1 MQTRKLQQVGGG
13 TYTVSIPKQW
23 ANDHQL
29 EAGMELCLTTHGDDS
44 IVLRTA
50 EKDVDELATAT
61 VAVDGDG
68 PALVRRALRAAH
80 AAGFETFTLEPAG
93 AFTDDQRRTARSVA
107 RNLVGTE
114 LFAESAEEI
123 TVRHLLDA
131 TNVSVR
137 QSVVQLQFTTLSV
150 HRSATDA
157 LVDADSAAYERLR
170 GRADEADRLFR
181 MVARHLSRSLVSLAE
196 VDRLGLSRPT
206 LFDYYET
213 ARELEAVARQGVGLA
228 RAARRLPEPL
238 PEPVAEKVREAAA
251 AVRTVVDDATT
262 AVLDD
267 ADEERT
273 AVALD
278 SHERAIAEVEAV
290 TGALFD
296 EATAPFDGSTA
307 ATVALAR
314 ALDRLTRTADR
325 GAAVA
330 DVAARAA
337 VRERNV

>member
-13 TYTVSIPKQW
+13 TYTVSIPKEW

-29 EAGMELCLTTHGDDS
+29 EAGMELYLTTHSDDS
-44 IVLRTA
+44 IVVRAA

-61 VAVDGDG
+61 VAVHGDE
-68 PALVRRALRAAH
+68 PALVERALQAAH
-80 AAGFETFTLEPAG
+80 AVGFETVTLEPAET
-93 AFTDDQRRTARSVA
+93 FTDEQRRAARAVV
-107 RNLVGTE
+107 RNLVGTDLLVTNE
-114 LFAESAEEI
+114 TEI
-123 TVRHLLDA
+123 TVQHLLDA
-131 TNVSVR
+131 ANVSVR
-137 QSVVQLQFTTLSV
+137 QSVVQLQFTALSI
-150 HRSATDA
+150 HRTATDA
-157 LVDADSAAYERLR
+157 LVAADADAYERLR

-181 MVARHLSRSLVSLAE
+181 MVGRHLSRSLVSLE
-196 VDRLGLSRPT
+196 EIDRLGVDRPT
-206 LFDYYET
+206 LFDYYVT
-213 ARELEAVARQGVGLA
+213 ARQLEGVARRGVGVA

-238 PEPVAEKVREAAA
+238 PDPVAENVREAAEA
-251 AVRTVVDDATT
+251 ARTVVDDATT

-267 ADEERT
+267 ADEELA
-273 AVALD
+273 AVAVD
-278 SHERAIAEVEAV
+278 GHERAVADVEAV
-290 TGALFD
+290 DAALFD

-314 ALDRLTRTADR
+314 ALDHLTRTADR